1 MIEYIAKVA
10 EDPAILTA
18 YATVVMCIVT
28 AFMTI
33 ATCIVAKANRQMIKA
48 GEIPKVVVFLDFN
61 PMPIEAWKFDI
72 VLANI
77 GQGPAR
83 DVSFEFDHGDN
94 DLCDEQPHIKIL
106 AITDDMYF
114 EWIPQGH
121 KVILGSIYHNPDNL
135 PSPCKARVKYLN
147 IHGKSAKD
155 ETYSLNLTNK
165 KGIGVMKGWRRP
177 LFEKISDTLTRIEN
191 HLSRF
196 NQGA

>member
-10 EDPAILTA
+10 GNAATVTA

-28 AFMTI
+28 AIMTL
-33 ATCIVAKANRQMIKA
+33 ATWRVAKANQKMIKA
-48 GEIPKVVVFLDFN
+48 EETPKVVAFLDFN

-83 DVSFEFDHGDN
+83 DVSFEFDPGDN
-94 DLCDEQPHIKIL
+94 DLSNGQPTIKIL
-106 AITDDMYF
+106 ATMGDMCF
-114 EWIPQGH
+114 EWMPQGH
-121 KVILGSIYHNPDNL
+121 KVVLGSIYHNPDNL
-135 PSPCKARVKYLN
+135 PSPCKARVKYVN

-155 ETYSLNLTNK
+155 ETYALNLTNK

-177 LFEKISDTLTRIEN
+177 LFQKISDTLTRIEN

-196 NQGA
+196 HRDA